1 LRAGAGAGTTQSS
14 FVQLLV
20 LMTNRGAVIFALL
33 IIGAIALDVV
43 IFGSDHLV
51 FLGKKFA
58 DMLEWMAF
66 WR

>member
-1 LRAGAGAGTTQSS
+1 
-14 FVQLLV
+14 
-20 LMTNRGAVIFALL
+20 MTNRGAVILGLF
-33 IIGAIALDVV
+33 IIGAIALDVM
-43 IFGSDHLV
+43 IFGPVHLV

>member
-1 LRAGAGAGTTQSS
+1 
-14 FVQLLV
+14 
-20 LMTNRGAVIFALL
+20 MTNRGAAILALL
-33 IIGAIALDVV
+33 ILAAIGVDVL
-43 IFGSDHLV
+43 IYGSEHMV